1 MTWRV
6 LLLGAALLV
15 VGAGCAM
22 ATSAVGPLALGI
34 SSARTLD
41 GVAGD
46 YVTVAA
52 RIENT
57 SGREL
62 SDVTTYLSL
71 VDTADKL
78 PVDLEDW
85 SAEKGL
91 YIGVIEP
98 GQVLPLEWKIHFVKA
113 GRFALT
119 VVALVA
125 EQETPVASPLV
136 YFRIDPRNSL
146 DPGHILPVALGT
158 PVVLGFVLLAL
169 GARRRA
175 RG

>member
-1 MTWRV
+1 MTPRV
-6 LLLGAALLV
+6 LLLGATLLV
-15 VGAGCAM
+15 AAASCAVT
-22 ATSAVGPLALGI
+22 ASAASPLVLGITSAQ
-34 SSARTLD
+34 TLN

-57 SGREL
+57 SGQAV

-91 YIGVIEP
+91 YVGVIEP
-98 GQVLPLEWKIHFVKA
+98 GQILPLDWKIHFVKS

-125 EQETPVASPLV
+125 GQETPVASPLV
-136 YFRIDPRNSL
+136 YFYIDPRNSL
-146 DPGHILPVALGT
+146 DPGHVLPVALGV
-158 PVVLGFVLLAL
+158 PVALGFLLL
-169 GARRRA
+169 LLNTRRRV

>member
-1 MTWRV
+1 MTPRV

-15 VGAGCAM
+15 AAAVCTM
-22 ATSAVGPLALGI
+22 AASAAGPLALEI

-57 SGREL
+57 SGQAV

-91 YIGVIEP
+91 YIGVIDP
-98 GQVLPLEWKIHFVKA
+98 GQALPLEWKIHFVKA

-119 VVALVA
+119 IVALVA
-125 EQETPVASPLV
+125 GQETPVASPLV
-136 YFRIDPRNSL
+136 YFRIEPRNSL

-158 PVVLGFVLLAL
+158 PVVLGFLLL
-169 GARRRA
+169 SLSARRRV

>member
-1 MTWRV
+1 MTQRLVILWAV
-6 LLLGAALLV
+6 LLAASASCVVAASPGAPLV
-15 VGAGCAM
+15 
-22 ATSAVGPLALGI
+22 LGI
-34 SSARTLD
+34 ASAQTLN

-57 SGREL
+57 SDQAV

-71 VDTADKL
+71 VNTADKL

-91 YIGVIEP
+91 YVGVIES
-98 GQVLPLEWKIHFVKA
+98 GQALPLDWKIHFVKP
-113 GRFALT
+113 GHYALT

-125 EQETPVASPLV
+125 GREMPAVSPVV
-136 YFRIDPRNSL
+136 YFRVEPKNSL
-146 DPGHILPVALGT
+146 DPGHILPVALGM
-158 PVVLGFVLLAL
+158 PVVLGLLL
-169 GARRRA
+169 LLLNYRRRT
-175 RG
+175 RP

>member
-1 MTWRV
+1 MTPRV

-15 VGAGCAM
+15 AAAVCTM
-22 ATSAVGPLALGI
+22 AASAAGPLALEI

-57 SGREL
+57 SGQAV

-91 YIGVIEP
+91 YVGVIEP
-98 GQVLPLEWKIHFVKA
+98 GQILPLDWKIHFVKS

-125 EQETPVASPLV
+125 GQETPVASPLV
-136 YFRIDPRNSL
+136 YFYIDPRNSL
-146 DPGHILPVALGT
+146 DPGHVLPVALGV
-158 PVVLGFVLLAL
+158 PVALGFLLL
-169 GARRRA
+169 LLNTRRRV